1 MAAMRFSSDS
11 IPDLTGKTA
20 LITGANSGLGLE
32 SARALAGKGAHVILA
47 VRDEQKGR
55 AALREI
61 TTQHPHASLELLPLD
76 LTSLRSIR
84 GAAERVCA
92 AHARLDILLNN
103 AGIMATAYT
112 RTEDGFEL
120 QFGTNHLG
128 HFALTGLLFGPLT
141 RAPAARVVTV
151 SSQMHAVGHMRFEDL
166 AWTRGYTRWGAYSM
180 SKLANLLF
188 TYELARR
195 AAEQGL
201 SLLSVAAHPGYA
213 ATQLQL
219 RPAELEGRALLAK
232 LIGLLNPIGGQSPAM
247 GALPQLCA
255 ASAPDVASGDYI
267 GASQLFRTRGYPSKQ
282 RSAKQSYDREAMR
295 RLWEESERLTGVRY

>member
-1 MAAMRFSSDS
+1 MATMPFTYQS

-47 VRDEQKGR
+47 VRDEHKGR
-55 AALREI
+55 AAVREI
-61 TTQHPHASLELLPLD
+61 SAQHAHASLELLPLD
-76 LTSLRSIR
+76 LASQKGIR
-84 GAAERVCA
+84 RAAEHVRA
-92 AHARLDILLNN
+92 THARLDILLNN
-103 AGIMATAYT
+103 AGIMAIPYT
-112 RTEDGFEL
+112 RTEDGFEA

-128 HFALTGLLFGPLT
+128 HFALTGLLFELLAQT
-141 RAPAARVVTV
+141 PAARVVTV
-151 SSQMHAVGHMRFEDL
+151 SSQMHAVGHMRFDDL
-166 AWTRGYTRWGAYSM
+166 AWSRGYSRWGAYNM

-213 ATQLQL
+213 ATNLQL
-219 RPAELEGRALLAK
+219 RPAELEKRPLLGK

-255 ASAPDVASGDYI
+255 ASAPEVASGDYI

-282 RSAKQSYDREAMR
+282 RSARQSYDRDAMR
-295 RLWEESERLTGVRY
+295 RLWEESERLTGVEY